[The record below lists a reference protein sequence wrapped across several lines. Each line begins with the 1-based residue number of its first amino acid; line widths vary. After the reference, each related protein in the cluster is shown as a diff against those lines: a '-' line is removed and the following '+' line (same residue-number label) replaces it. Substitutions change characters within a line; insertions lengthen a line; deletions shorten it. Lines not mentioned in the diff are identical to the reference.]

1 MPQPDAPQKKKRN
14 VLSNILIV
22 VGVALLIVAGVI
34 YFRNWQNYKKIDDE
48 NEKVAEYAKLSD
60 DSNTPPEVDW
70 AALKAINPDVVG
82 WLQIPGTVVNFPVF
96 QTGDNDYY
104 LDHAPDQSYSI
115 GGSVFLDF
123 ECAPPG
129 MVDPQTI
136 VYGHHMRNG
145 SQFKQI
151 ADMENQQVFDGVK
164 TVWYVTE
171 QNGPYDLM
179 PLFLF
184 YTSAD
189 DTYVRQL
196 TFENDEGFR
205 KYIQTY
211 FEHAVAQC
219 PNADQIV
226 GQVKHLFTL
235 STCNYYDEY
244 GRTLLVCAPKK
255 EVPGTPEYEA
265 DTPNREAAEKAAAE
279 KAAAEQAAAEQA
291 AAEQAAAEKAAAEQ
305 AAAEAAAQSQEG
317 SEEETVIIEEV

>member
-1 MPQPDAPQKKKRN
+1 MSQQETPKHGTPQKKKRN
-14 VLSNILIV
+14 ILSNILIV
-22 VGVALLIVAGVI
+22 VGIGLLVVAGVI

-48 NEKVAEYAKLSD
+48 NEKVAEYAKLSN

-70 AALKAINPDVVG
+70 AALKAVNPDVVG

-96 QTGDNDYY
+96 QTGNNEYY
-104 LDHAPDQSYSI
+104 LDHAPDKSYSI

-123 ECAPPG
+123 ECTPPG
-129 MVDPQTI
+129 MVDSQTI

-145 SQFKQI
+145 SQFKQV

-171 QNGPYDLM
+171 QNGPYNLM

-184 YTSAD
+184 YTNEN

-196 TFENDEGFR
+196 TFENDEEFR
-205 KYIQTY
+205 KYIHTY
-211 FEHAVAQC
+211 FDHVVTQC
-219 PNADQIV
+219 PNAEQIV

-235 STCNYYDEY
+235 STCNYYDGY

-279 KAAAEQAAAEQA
+279 KAAAEAAAAEKAAAEQA
-291 AAEQAAAEKAAAEQ
+291 AAEQAAAE
-305 AAAEAAAQSQEG
+305 SQTGTEG
-317 SEEETVIIEEV
+317 EVVVIQEMSE